1 MPFDTLQPRLKPPA
15 TMTEEP
21 SSAKPL
27 REMLA
32 EAADHDVASAPE
44 VELELFCMEMGGE
57 RFAVEAGLVHEV
69 VRLPPFTPLPGM
81 PPFLLGVAAHRGEVL
96 PVVDLARLMGRGE
109 AHLHNRSRVAVVRME
124 GMVVA
129 LLADQ
134 VEGLTRVKAAMLEP
148 APVGATARGAEFLAG
163 VSSDP
168 MGTFSLLDLR
178 RLVQVARSRA
188 GGA

>member
-1 MPFDTLQPRLKPPA
+1 
-15 TMTEEP
+15 MTEETP
-21 SSAKPL
+21 SAKPL
-27 REMLA
+27 REMLI
-32 EAADHDVASAPE
+32 EAGDHDVADRAE
-44 VELELFCMEMGGE
+44 VEIELFCMEMGDE

-69 VRLPPFTPLPGM
+69 VRLPPITPLPGS

-109 AHLHNRSRVAVVRME
+109 ARLHQRSRVAVVRFE
-124 GMVVA
+124 GMVMA

-134 VEGLTRVKAAMLEP
+134 IEGLTRIPSTLLQP
-148 APVGATARGAEFLAG
+148 APVGATQRGAEFLAG

-168 MGTFSLLDLR
+168 LGNFSLLDLR